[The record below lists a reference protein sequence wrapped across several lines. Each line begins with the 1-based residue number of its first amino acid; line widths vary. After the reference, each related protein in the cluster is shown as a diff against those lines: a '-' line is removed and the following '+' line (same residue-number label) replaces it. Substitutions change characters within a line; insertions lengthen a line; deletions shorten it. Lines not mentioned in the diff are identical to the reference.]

1 MLAIQGDFDF
11 TKSPNVVFSGEDC
24 ADLGGPR
31 REFFRLLIQA
41 TCKELG
47 VFEGSKSS
55 LVFSH
60 DHSVIANNKPFVAGQ
75 LIAWSILH
83 GGPGPQAIAED
94 VFYLMFDLH
103 QEVEPSRAAMV
114 IVEDGIRKLAK
125 ELLETNEV
133 EEFKAKHADSLLDQG
148 LSLLRVSK
156 DELLIQLIKQA
167 LLYR

>member
-1 MLAIQGDFDF
+1 
-11 TKSPNVVFSGEDC
+11 
-24 ADLGGPR
+24 
-31 REFFRLLIQA
+31 
-41 TCKELG
+41 
-47 VFEGSKSS
+47 
-55 LVFSH
+55 
-60 DHSVIANNKPFVAGQ
+60 
-75 LIAWSILH
+75 
-83 GGPGPQAIAED
+83 
-94 VFYLMFDLH
+94 MFDLH